1 MSKNSFNT
9 KNNKYNEFSNELKD
23 IIKYGECEH
32 KIITALSNQ
41 AKSVEKLI
49 LVDKEYLN
57 QWQELKGYNK
67 TKEYIFDFINNKE
80 NKTKKII
87 LKEIWDKNL
96 NSQSLS
102 SVILKRL
109 PSMKI
114 DKLLSNVNQKKINI
128 KSNFEFIS
136 EELYPLFQKKMN
148 MKIEKEGIINKG
160 KLMVKIDDK
169 SFYLKYLKNN
179 EFEEILIEIPKEEKN
194 SKKIFDEFIEK
205 DIKLFYNDFTFKN
218 TVKKELFLNDSK
230 NNKYKYK
237 YYAIPRNKVNKII
250 PIKKNQ
256 ISKSNSKLKKD
267 STNNIFKSPPKKL
280 SDKINIKSKSTSK
293 GKESPN
299 SHIGNVKEKKEIT
312 NNSKNITGFKNKNQ
326 NASSKEKDKDKKIDN
341 ISKNNQKD
349 ISNKN
354 NQNEKMKNS
363 SNESNNLL
371 DILEDEIN
379 EIMLDE
385 KENEIPNKNINDNVN
400 TKNIN
405 NIVSFNE
412 KKENKNENNA
422 DDLNNENK
430 KFNNNNDEDDL
441 INKKEYS
448 ASSNKMVD
456 DNFPQTKKEEN
467 NNTIISFIQEGD
479 EKYNNIAIYESKS
492 KPNPFSSNNNE
503 NISNNNN
510 VPYIKKYSNAQNK
523 KNENNIKINDKRNN
537 NSEEVLTIDKNE
549 INYNNPIYKKTNKNQ
564 EIKNNKRDN
573 FNQNSEK
580 GNNNISCLNS
590 PQTNIS
596 TERINCDKNNNIKSE
611 KINSNQ
617 INMVDPL
624 KNYKHNDQISSFDEC
639 CAKAVQNIENSENNK
654 NVDKENISEE
664 PKKNEDNKIVN
675 IKNDN
680 INDLKINTNNKDF
693 NCNDNNE
700 KENEKEKDN
709 QFLMGKSMENMNNN
723 TDNNIFNNNNE
734 SSIKDM
740 EVNNNNI
747 INQPYNQ
754 INNIE
759 QQKEIIINDKNEL
772 PKKNFSNEDTKNRLT
787 IENSND
793 NNNNN
798 NNIDTK
804 SQRIKNGIIP
814 QNQIIN
820 INNQDKMPQRIQT
833 FNYSN
838 NSKNNNI
845 PLKTIMIYNNQNIEN
860 DKIDNN
866 KNGFPKVQKVHRI
879 STSPNQN
886 HINIININKSF
897 NDKRSLPNHNSNNSN
912 NNNKFIIS
920 SPKINDNYKVFKINK
935 LYSKSPPPPKEKYRM
950 IDVEKMPNYNS
961 NDYESQ
967 SIARNPN
974 RIDPNI
980 LAQYML
986 FKRLENNELKEE
998 LRNEKDQI
1006 QLENKMLKRNL
1017 SWFEKEKE
1025 KFNREKK
1032 MFLDSRDRII
1042 KDFRMNEERLKK
1054 LENDLENKF
1063 MNKKNEIDL
1072 MKMRLNEKEN
1082 NLNNEKEKIRN
1093 EYENKIKD
1101 MENKYQMINN
1111 DDLNRKEYE
1120 LRNKEIEL
1128 RNKENDLNNKYQ
1140 DLQNLNEEKINKE
1153 NHINM
1158 LNKEI
1163 QDKEIKIIELENK
1176 YNELSSSM
1184 NTNKMNTFNDNKSD
1198 INTIGNNNIYNS
1210 NRKEI
1215 SYNDESAQGELEFN
1229 DIKDNNDTPEDK
1241 DIYLESSID
1250 KIKEELFIEKYNPCI
1265 GLCKTEGPN
1274 YLNEILQCFA
1284 HISEITDYLINI
1296 HLDPYFKDK
1305 LSNLKLSKYYREV
1318 LINLFFPEKVSNLS
1332 SRPYKPNN
1340 FVNNLYNLNSLFQKN
1355 AYIDYKE
1362 FLDYFIIK
1370 LHDELNVKKSK
1381 NNYSNEKN
1389 LTLKNEN
1396 DVLVEFLQNFTNK
1409 NNSIISKYL
1418 YGISKNTLYCHKC
1431 RNTFYNFYYYSYLYF
1446 DLSKVIE
1453 YKQNKYRN
1461 DDITINITDCLNFF
1475 QRTQTLLG
1483 DQGLFCPACKELTE
1497 STSIKNLY
1505 SSKTILLFV
1514 LNRNNH
1520 FNARE
1525 NKINLEEVID
1535 IGDYIEFNK
1544 EKGGKNSKEKFYLSG
1559 VVSYFGDNYGNE
1571 TFSAYCRM
1579 NKDDQWYCYDNE
1591 NVYLA
1596 DFKDIQNNGYPIILL
1611 YHKILRK

>member
-1 MSKNSFNT
+1 MSKNSFKT
-9 KNNKYNEFSNELKD
+9 KDNKYNEFSKELKD
-23 IIKYGECEH
+23 IIKYGEWEH

-41 AKSVEKLI
+41 TKSTEKLI
-49 LVDKEYLN
+49 LVEKEYMS

-67 TKEYIFDFINNKE
+67 AKEYIFDFVNNKE

-114 DKLLSNVNQKKINI
+114 DKLLSNVNQKKINN
-128 KSNFEFIS
+128 KSNFEFIA

-160 KLMVKIDDK
+160 KLMVNIDDK

-194 SKKIFDEFIEK
+194 SKKIYNEFIEK
-205 DIKLFYNDFTFKN
+205 DIKLLYNDFIFKN
-218 TVKKELFLNDSK
+218 SVKKELFLNDSK
-230 NNKYKYK
+230 NNKYKY
-237 YYAIPRNKVNKII
+237 YAIPRNKINKII

-256 ISKSNSKLKKD
+256 ISKSNSKLKKN

-280 SDKINIKSKSTSK
+280 SDKISTKSKSTSK

-299 SHIGNVKEKKEIT
+299 SQTKKMKEKKEIVS
-312 NNSKNITGFKNKNQ
+312 NSKNISGIKNQNQ
-326 NASSKEKDKDKKIDN
+326 NASSKEKEKDKDKKIDN
-341 ISKNNQKD
+341 ISKNSQKD
-349 ISNKN
+349 IDNKN
-354 NQNEKMKNS
+354 NQNDKMKNS

-379 EIMLDE
+379 EIE
-385 KENEIPNKNINDNVN
+385 KENEIPNENINDNIN
-400 TKNIN
+400 TNNINDIN
-405 NIVSFNE
+405 NIESLNE
-412 KKENKNENNA
+412 KK
-422 DDLNNENK
+422 DDLNSKNRK
-430 KFNNNNDEDDL
+430 LNNSNDVPE
-441 INKKEYS
+441 IVNKKESS
-448 ASSNKMVD
+448 ASSNKMGN
-456 DNFPQTKKEEN
+456 DNIPEARNEEN

-492 KPNPFSSNNNE
+492 KPNPFSSNNSESISN
-503 NISNNNN
+503 SNNNHN
-510 VPYIKKYSNAQNK
+510 IPYIKKNSNVQSK
-523 KNENNIKINDKRNN
+523 KNENNIKINDKSNN
-537 NSEEVLTIDKNE
+537 DSEEVLAIDKNE
-549 INYNNPIYKKTNKNQ
+549 INYNNPINKKTNKNQ
-564 EIKNNKRDN
+564 EIKNIKIDN
-573 FNQNSEK
+573 FKQNSEK

-596 TERINCDKNNNIKSE
+596 SERINCDNNNNIKPE
-611 KINSNQ
+611 KINLNQ
-617 INMVDPL
+617 INMVEPL
-624 KNYKHNDQISSFDEC
+624 KNYKHNTQSSSFDDFC
-639 CAKAVQNIENSENNK
+639 TKTIQNIENLENNK
-654 NVDKENISEE
+654 NIDKESRREE
-664 PKKNEDNKIVN
+664 PKINKDNKMLN
-675 IKNDN
+675 IENDN
-680 INDLKINTNNKDF
+680 INELKMNINNKDS
-693 NCNDNNE
+693 NYNENNE
-700 KENEKEKDN
+700 KENEKEN
-709 QFLMGKSMENMNNN
+709 PSLMGKSMENMNNN
-723 TDNNIFNNNNE
+723 TDNNIFNNINE
-734 SSIKDM
+734 SSNKDM
-740 EVNNNNI
+740 EIDSNNI
-747 INQPYNQ
+747 TNQPYNQ
-754 INNIE
+754 LNNIE
-759 QQKEIIINDKNEL
+759 HQKEIIINDKNEL
-772 PKKNFSNEDTKNRLT
+772 PKKKFSNEIQKNRII
-787 IENSND
+787 IENNND
-793 NNNNN
+793 SNNN
-798 NNIDTK
+798 NNIIIK
-804 SQRIKNGIIP
+804 PQRIKSGVIP
-814 QNQIIN
+814 QNKIIN
-820 INNQDKMPQRIQT
+820 INNQDKIPQQNQT
-833 FNYSN
+833 FNFSN
-838 NSKNNNI
+838 NNTSNNNNNNNI
-845 PLKTIMIYNNQNIEN
+845 PLKTIMIYNNNQNIEN
-860 DKIDNN
+860 DKLN
-866 KNGFPKVQKVHRI
+866 KNKNQLPKVQKVHRI

-886 HINIININKSF
+886 HIRNININKSF
-897 NDKRSLPNHNSNNSN
+897 NDKRSLPNHNRNNNN
-912 NNNKFIIS
+912 NNNKFVIN
-920 SPKINDNYKVFKINK
+920 SPKINNNYKVFKINK
-935 LYSKSPPPPKEKYRM
+935 LYSKSPPPKEKYRM
-950 IDVEKMPNYNS
+950 INVKKSRNNNS
-961 NDYESQ
+961 NDSESQ
-967 SIARNPN
+967 STAKNPN

-1006 QLENKMLKRNL
+1006 QLENKVLKRNL
-1017 SWFEKEKE
+1017 SWLEKEKE
-1025 KFNREKK
+1025 KFKREKK

-1093 EYENKIKD
+1093 EYEIKIKN
-1101 MENKYQMINN
+1101 MENKYQMKNN
-1111 DDLNRKEYE
+1111 EDLNRKEYE

-1140 DLQNLNEEKINKE
+1140 DLQNLNEEKMNKE

-1184 NTNKMNTFNDNKSD
+1184 NTNKINTFNDNKSD

-1210 NRKEI
+1210 NRKEL
-1215 SYNDESAQGELEFN
+1215 SYNDESAQGELDFN
-1229 DIKDNNDTPEDK
+1229 NIKDNNDTPEDN

-1274 YLNEILQCFA
+1274 YINEILQCFA
-1284 HISEITDYLINI
+1284 HISEITEYLINI

-1318 LINLFFPEKVSNLS
+1318 LINLFFPEKVFNIN

-1355 AYIDYKE
+1355 SYIDYKE

-1396 DVLVEFLQNFTNK
+1396 DVLVEFLKNFTNK

-1418 YGISKNTLYCHKC
+1418 YGICKNTLYCHKC
-1431 RNTFYNFYYYSYLYF
+1431 RNTFYNFHYYSYLYF

-1461 DDITINITDCLNFF
+1461 DDITINITDCLNYY

-1483 DQGLFCPACKELTE
+1483 DKGLFCPACKELTE

-1514 LNRNNH
+1514 LNRDNQ

-1525 NKINLEEVID
+1525 SKINLEEVID
-1535 IGDYIEFNK
+1535 IGDYVEFNK
-1544 EKGGKNSKEKFYLSG
+1544 EKEGKNNKEKFYLSG

-1571 TFSAYCRM
+1571 TFSAYCKM

-1591 NVYLA
+1591 NVFHA
-1596 DFKDIQNNGYPIILL
+1596 DFKDIRNNGYPIILL